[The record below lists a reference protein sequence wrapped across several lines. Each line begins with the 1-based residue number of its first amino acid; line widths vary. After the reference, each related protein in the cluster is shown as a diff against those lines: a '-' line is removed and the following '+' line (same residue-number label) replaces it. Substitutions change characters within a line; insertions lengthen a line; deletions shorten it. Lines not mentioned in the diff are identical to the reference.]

1 MDRVFPKFQPQ
12 ILIGWAH
19 AAVILL
25 IALVVLLLLR
35 RIVFALLRRSAST
48 PASFQHIAIEML
60 RIPSFLWCLAASLA
74 VALQFAE
81 LTKQQVHLASVW
93 IVIFVI
99 VSLTLVI
106 ASTTV
111 RLITQYGERQT
122 MPFAVAGLSRTL
134 TRVFVFSIGLMTL
147 LHYLGIS
154 ITPMLTALGVGG
166 IAVALALQDTLAN
179 FFAGIHILIETPI
192 SVGDFIRLSE
202 EEQGTVIDIGWRTT
216 RLLTPRNNMV
226 VVPNSKITSAILTNL
241 SLPDLRTVAELPILV
256 SLEADVNLVRKLT
269 LEAADEQSGA
279 LKDPPPVVLLDPGIQ
294 PTHVQLKLVFWIPER
309 AQMGLIRS
317 EIYFI
322 LMDKLRRHNV
332 PLPVPDWALRPKP

>member
-1 MDRVFPKFQPQ
+1 MDRVFPKIQPE
-12 ILIGWAH
+12 ILIGWAR

-25 IALVVLLLLR
+25 IALAVLLLLR
-35 RIVFALLRRSAST
+35 RIVLGMLQRSANSQGSVQYVAT
-48 PASFQHIAIEML
+48 EML

-74 VALQFAE
+74 VALRFAE
-81 LTKQQVHLASVW
+81 LTEHQVHLASVW

-99 VSLTLVI
+99 VSLTLVV

-111 RLITQYGERQT
+111 RLITQYGERQK

-134 TRVFVFSIGLMTL
+134 TRIFVFSIGLMTL

-192 SVGDFIRLSE
+192 TVGDFIRLSE

-216 RLLTPRNNMV
+216 RVLTPKNNMV
-226 VVPNSKITSAILTNL
+226 VVPNSKITSAILTNM

-256 SLEADVNLVRKLT
+256 SPEADLSLVRRLA
-269 LEAADEQSGA
+269 LEAADEHSGA
-279 LKDPPPVVLLDPGIQ
+279 LKDPPPAVLLDPGIQ
-294 PTHVQLKLVFWIPER
+294 PTHVQLKLLFWIPER
-309 AQMGLIRS
+309 IQMGLTRS
-317 EIYFI
+317 EIYFA
-322 LMDKLRRHNV
+322 LMDKFRRHNV